1 MLLNFVQPNPGKIQF
16 LNERCSF
23 HQISSYFQNFNF
35 IQFCLFQFSSGTDDG
50 DVRAPIP
57 QTRGILVE
65 PYQGVFYIFSSGL
78 FLIQIISERLN
89 LF

>member
-1 MLLNFVQPNPGKIQF
+1 MFISPNT
-16 LNERCSF
+16 
-23 HQISSYFQNFNF
+23 SSYFQNFNF

-65 PYQGVFYIFSSGL
+65 PYQGVFYISSSGL
-78 FLIQIISERLN
+78 FLIQISERLN

>member
-1 MLLNFVQPNPGKIQF
+1 MLISP
-16 LNERCSF
+16 
-23 HQISSYFQNFNF
+23 ISSYFQSFNF
-35 IQFCLFQFSSGTDDG
+35 VQFCLFQFSSGTDDG

-65 PYQGVFYIFSSGL
+65 PYQGVFYISSSGL
-78 FLIQIISERLN
+78 FLIQVSERLN